1 MLQQLLLIT
10 MRRSSYSLLNADI
23 VEARSSQHTN
33 GVFPCNKPS
42 CAVKRDVFPI
52 LYRPH
57 APACAA
63 LNERSGSL
71 SQQDAGKSPPSRVI
85 TR

>member
-33 GVFPCNKPS
+33 GVS
-42 CAVKRDVFPI
+42 AVKRDVFPI